1 MNNSTSNN
9 IASDN
14 TKQHKM
20 STKETKITHIF
31 LKTAHGAPME
41 PVGHA
46 TAITGEGLQN
56 DVSRGR
62 TRRQVLIVDTQTIK
76 EFGVSPGTLRENVI
90 LEGQG
95 LSGAQRGTIIKLGDA
110 KLEVTLDCAPCDY
123 LDDIKTGLQ
132 DDIEGKRGTLCR
144 VLDGGVITVGDL
156 AIISN

>member
-1 MNNSTSNN
+1 
-9 IASDN
+9 
-14 TKQHKM
+14 M

-76 EFGVSPGTLRENVI
+76 EFGLSPGTLRENII

-95 LSGAQRGTIIKLGDA
+95 LSGAQRGTIIKLGSA
-110 KLEVTLDCAPCDY
+110 KKLEVTLDCAPCDN

-144 VLDGGVITVGDL
+144 VLDGGVISVGDR

>member
-1 MNNSTSNN
+1 
-9 IASDN
+9 
-14 TKQHKM
+14 M

-31 LKTAHGAPME
+31 LKTSHGAPME

-76 EFGVSPGTLRENVI
+76 EFGLSPGTLRENII

>member
-41 PVGHA
+41 PVGRA

-76 EFGVSPGTLRENVI
+76 EFGLSPGTLRENVI

>member
-144 VLDGGVITVGDL
+144 VLDGGVITV
-156 AIISN
+156 